1 MKIPFFGKKKKPENA
16 AVIDLGML
24 KTIDERNKAIKA
36 APFQNT
42 SAAPGPAS
50 DDFSFLGALA
60 NAAATET
67 SSSTSSQTSIS
78 NQISSNTN
86 FSNVPV
92 ASSSVDLEKLERLN
106 RRINHVIQRI
116 ELIERKI
123 ERIEHRVDIKY

>member
-24 KTIDERNKAIKA
+24 KTIDEKNKAIKA

-42 SAAPGPAS
+42 NSAPGPAS

-60 NAAATET
+60 SAATET
-67 SSSTSSQTSIS
+67 SSSNSQTSV
-78 NQISSNTN
+78 SNTS

-92 ASSSVDLEKLERLN
+92 ASSSIDIEKLERLN
-106 RRINHVIQRI
+106 RRINNVIQRI